1 MKEYILSHDAQLDL
15 IEALDY
21 VDSKSE
27 KAAIQLERHLLEAF
41 LYLSDWPGTGHPRDD
56 SPYPSLRFWTVE
68 GYVIAYDPDSVP
80 LAIHAIVH
88 GARDLGTSFIV
99 R

>member
-1 MKEYILSHDAQLDL
+1 MKEYVLSHDAEFDL
-15 IEALDY
+15 LEALAY

-27 KAAIQLERHLLEAF
+27 KVAMQLERRLLEAF
-41 LYLSDWPGTGHPRDD
+41 LYLSEWPGTGHSRDD
-56 SPYPSLRFWTVE
+56 SPYPFLRFWAVE
-68 GYVIAYDPDSVP
+68 GYVIAYDPESVP

-88 GARDLGTSFIV
+88 GSRNMGTAFIV